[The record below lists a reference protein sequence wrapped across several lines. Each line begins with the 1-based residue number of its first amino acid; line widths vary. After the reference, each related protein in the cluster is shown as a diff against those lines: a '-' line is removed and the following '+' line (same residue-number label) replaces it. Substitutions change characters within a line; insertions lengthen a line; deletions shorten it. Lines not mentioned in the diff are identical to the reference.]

1 MERNNKMKQVNLAK
15 AITKNKKCIGYV
27 WKVGKNLY
35 EYQNDNDLGLDLE
48 CIDMPMTY
56 NKKVYVGNGYYFYVM
71 RGNWEYE
78 NANGVSLSMA
88 TLLLKECHK
97 YLFDF
102 TKQELKKLEQYWG
115 QF

>member
-1 MERNNKMKQVNLAK
+1 MNKVNLAK
-15 AITKNKKCIGYV
+15 AMTKNKKCLGYV
-27 WKVGKNLY
+27 WRVGKNLY

-48 CIDMPMTY
+48 SINMPIAY

-71 RGNWEYE
+71 RGNWAYD

-88 TLLLKECHK
+88 TLLLKECHSW
-97 YLFDF
+97 LFDL
-102 TKQELKKLEQYWG
+102 TPKEIKTLQNYWG